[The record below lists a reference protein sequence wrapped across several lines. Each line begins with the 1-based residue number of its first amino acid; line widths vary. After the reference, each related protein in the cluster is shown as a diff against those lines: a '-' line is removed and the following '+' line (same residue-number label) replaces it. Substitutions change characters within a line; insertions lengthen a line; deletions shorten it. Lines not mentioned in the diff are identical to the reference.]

1 MEQLPAYVSIVFG
14 LTTVLAL
21 VIFFFAMKKSG
32 TPSAGKLATIFLV
45 GSFGWLSLQALLGI
59 KGVYSGHPDQMPPR
73 IMLLGVLP
81 ALALIILLM
90 ITAAG
95 RRFVDS
101 LPLRNLTY
109 LNVVRVPV
117 ELVLYWLFI
126 HKLVPQA
133 MTFEGRNL
141 DILAGLTAPLVAY
154 FAFAKNLLGRKVVL
168 VWNLLAL
175 ALLLN
180 IVAMAVLSIPSP
192 LQKMAFD
199 QPNVAVLYF
208 PFCWLPSFIVP
219 LVLFG
224 HVVSIRRL
232 VRKFSDA

>member
-1 MEQLPAYVSIVFG
+1 MEQLPAFVSLVFE
-14 LTTVLAL
+14 LTTVLTL
-21 VIFFFAMKKSG
+21 VLFYFAVKKSG

-45 GSFGWLSLQALLGI
+45 GSIGWLTLQALLGMN
-59 KGVYSGHPDQMPPR
+59 GVYSGHPDQMPPR
-73 IMLLGVLP
+73 IMLFGVLP
-81 ALALIILLM
+81 ALALIILLF
-90 ITAAG
+90 ITTAG
-95 RRFVDS
+95 RRFIDG

-109 LNVVRVPV
+109 VNVVRVPV

-126 HKLVPQA
+126 YKLVPRI
-133 MTFEGRNL
+133 MTFEGRNF

-154 FAFAKNLLGRKVVL
+154 FAFTKRLVGRRVVL
-168 VWNLLAL
+168 VWNILSL
-175 ALLLN
+175 ALLIN
-180 IVAMAVLSIPSP
+180 IVVMAVLSIPSP
-192 LQKMAFD
+192 FQKLAFD